1 MSFLDAEEKMSV
13 LFFKSLM
20 CTFPEDDEEMQ
31 VIKKINRT
39 LGFNYL
45 KKCAQKDI
53 YRKNKIIAENQG
65 AYLLHCKILE
75 KKLTNPSELDF
86 LCWDKIYLIMSTY
99 DPKLSQEYLR
109 VHHGPVNNSKS
120 KQMFSFS
127 KQPRFKN
134 RDYQL

>member
-1 MSFLDAEEKMSV
+1 MGFLDAEEKMSV

-86 LCWDKIYLIMSTY
+86 LC
-99 DPKLSQEYLR
+99 
-109 VHHGPVNNSKS
+109 
-120 KQMFSFS
+120 
-127 KQPRFKN
+127 
-134 RDYQL
+134 